1 MESCCNATTTP
12 TIPTSPFSEEKRGE
26 LARDDEEDANPPPS
40 SIIHASRVVVT
51 HRALDASSPR
61 HRPGKEGARRA
72 LALPLSW
79 LGNKSERAPITRRLA
94 RFCPACIDLLDRCHV
109 CIDLLDRCHVPSF
122 LDHHCG
128 VGRREMRPWLS
139 SSCQPLLVELSS
151 DFGWHL
157 RPGPSQLSGWIPL
170 LLDA

>member
-26 LARDDEEDANPPPS
+26 VARDDEEDANPPPS

-79 LGNKSERAPITRRLA
+79 LGNKSEGAPITRRLA

-109 CIDLLDRCHVPSF
+109 FIDLLNRCHVPSL

-151 DFGWHL
+151 DFGW
-157 RPGPSQLSGWIPL
+157 I
-170 LLDA
+170 